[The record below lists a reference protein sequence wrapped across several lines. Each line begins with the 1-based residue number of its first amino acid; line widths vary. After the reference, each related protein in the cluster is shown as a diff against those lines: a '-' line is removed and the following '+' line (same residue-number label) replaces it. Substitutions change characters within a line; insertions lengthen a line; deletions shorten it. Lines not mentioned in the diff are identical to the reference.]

1 MADPSPKWTGIG
13 RSVSALCAAIA
24 AWTAWPAEA
33 SVSGSTFSPC
43 QVHPQRRSVRR
54 GASLY
59 ARDSILVQVAWSPQ
73 PVERSW
79 FPETKGV
86 GHGDR
91 ILPWSVVFNEFTQ
104 AAPSSQ
110 LYCVQVMLVKF
121 APCALEGPLLS
132 LCPQTPW
139 SPLAYGNISELLP
152 RWGCSFSRSPRR
164 RYSRKASTED
174 DFARAAC
181 GAQLERGFKHLAR
194 QAPTSGLLAAPGPGQ
209 GFSRTTSVKG
219 EGDTQ
224 HPRAL
229 AVTLTVGILRIPPW
243 LREAWRLSA
252 AGSLN

>member
-1 MADPSPKWTGIG
+1 MQNLRELNRPPGMDQSGSERDSNRGPGSTRSPSATPGIAQNSPRRRRWQTPLQNG
-13 RSVSALCAAIA
+13 QASGALCLRSALQLQLGPPGRLRRQCPGALSALVKC
-24 AWTAWPAEA
+24 T
-33 SVSGSTFSPC
+33 
-43 QVHPQRRSVRR
+43 HRSVRR

-132 LCPQTPW
+132 LRRHGAHLPTVT
-139 SPLAYGNISELLP
+139 SPS
-152 RWGCSFSRSPRR
+152 CSQGGGAVFPGARG
-164 RYSRKASTED
+164 ED
-174 DFARAAC
+174 T
-181 GAQLERGFKHLAR
+181 LAR
-194 QAPTSGLLAAPGPGQ
+194 RQQKMTLPV
-209 GFSRTTSVKG
+209 R
-219 EGDTQ
+219 
-224 HPRAL
+224 RAE
-229 AVTLTVGILRIPPW
+229 P
-243 LREAWRLSA
+243 S
-252 AGSLN
+252 

>member
-1 MADPSPKWTGIG
+1 MADPSPKWTGVG

-33 SVSGSTFSPC
+33 SESGSTFSPC

-132 LCPQTPW
+132 LRRHGAHLPTVT
-139 SPLAYGNISELLP
+139 SPS
-152 RWGCSFSRSPRR
+152 CSQGGGAVFPGARG
-164 RYSRKASTED
+164 ED
-174 DFARAAC
+174 T
-181 GAQLERGFKHLAR
+181 LAR
-194 QAPTSGLLAAPGPGQ
+194 RQQKMTLPV
-209 GFSRTTSVKG
+209 R
-219 EGDTQ
+219 
-224 HPRAL
+224 RAE
-229 AVTLTVGILRIPPW
+229 P
-243 LREAWRLSA
+243 S
-252 AGSLN
+252 

>member
-1 MADPSPKWTGIG
+1 MADPSPKWTGVG

-132 LCPQTPW
+132 LRRHGAHLPTVT
-139 SPLAYGNISELLP
+139 SPS
-152 RWGCSFSRSPRR
+152 CSQGGGAVFPGARG
-164 RYSRKASTED
+164 ED
-174 DFARAAC
+174 T
-181 GAQLERGFKHLAR
+181 LAR
-194 QAPTSGLLAAPGPGQ
+194 RQQKMTLPV
-209 GFSRTTSVKG
+209 R
-219 EGDTQ
+219 
-224 HPRAL
+224 RAE
-229 AVTLTVGILRIPPW
+229 P
-243 LREAWRLSA
+243 S
-252 AGSLN
+252 